1 MPVFW
6 LRSYSL
12 NSPSALWLEG
22 EVFTSCRVLS
32 HICTSCFISYCGE
45 GWFSAASRTTFE
57 YLSTRRFENFLA
69 ESNSVYLPSLPGSD
83 LKSGFNFTRKTKKEK
98 EGKKSQQ
105 YLACTQKSCL
115 DYTEHLNSLY
125 LCHTAASPLF
135 IAILRDPSCLPS

>member
-32 HICTSCFISYCGE
+32 HISTSCFISYCGE

-98 EGKKSQQ
+98 EGKKITTVLSMHPEIV
-105 YLACTQKSCL
+105 SR
-115 DYTEHLNSLY
+115 LY
-125 LCHTAASPLF
+125 RTSELTVPLSHCGITAVHCHSA
-135 IAILRDPSCLPS
+135 